1 MTNIEGATDSR
12 NHDWTARQVYGMA
25 VGCLFLGLV
34 IGYLFRG
41 SASPTASA
49 NARAGTTQVAA
60 DPHAAQGMP
69 QMPSLEQLKNMGDK
83 KAAPLLAKLK
93 ADPENA
99 SLLAQVGAIYK
110 ATHQFKEAEDY
121 YGKSLK
127 IDPRNVATRGDLAA
141 CLYFTGDSD
150 GAIDQLQQALK
161 TSPKDA
167 NSLFNLGVIKWQ
179 GKKDKAGAVAA
190 WRQLLKSNPNLEA
203 NKRNEVEKMIADI
216 GKTPAE

>member
-1 MTNIEGATDSR
+1 
-12 NHDWTARQVYGMA
+12 MA

-41 SASPTASA
+41 SAGPTVSA
-49 NARAGTTQVAA
+49 VTTTAAA
-60 DPHAAQGMP
+60 DLHAPQGMT
-69 QMPSLEQLKNMGDK
+69 QMPTLDQLKNMGDK
-83 KAAPLLAKLK
+83 KAAPLLEKLK
-93 ADPENA
+93 ADPDNA
-99 SLLAQVGAIYK
+99 SLLAQVGTIYK

-127 IDPRNVATRGDLAA
+127 IDPKNVATRGDLAA
-141 CLYFTGDSD
+141 CLYFTGDMD

-190 WRQLLKSNPNLEA
+190 WRQLLKSNPDLEA
-203 NKRNEVEKMIADI
+203 NKKMEVEKMIADI
-216 GKTPAE
+216 GKTPASDTKAEAQK